1 MDEIRY
7 YMEENLLS
15 VGPDDTAAK
24 AARFMLGHKVGSLLV
39 KSGEDEY
46 IGIVT
51 EGDLSRKIIAQSR
64 DPEKTRVREVMSQ
77 PIRSIESSRLMPT
90 ALIQM
95 NKNHIRHLA
104 VTDGGKI
111 VGLLSIND
119 FIAYY
124 ANLYSR
130 NKQAEGPSA
139 LGG

>member
-24 AARFMLGHKVGSLLV
+24 AARSMLGHKVGSLLV
-39 KSGEDEY
+39 KSRENEY

-77 PIRSIESSRLMPT
+77 PIHSIESSRLMPT

-130 NKQAEGPSA
+130 NKPAAESSGPVA
-139 LGG
+139 

>member
-15 VGPDDTAAK
+15 VDPEDSAAK
-24 AARFMLGHKVGSLLV
+24 AARFMLGNKVGSLLV
-39 KSGEDEY
+39 KSREDEY

-64 DPEKTRVREVMSQ
+64 DPEKTTVREVMSQ
-77 PIRSIESSRLMPT
+77 PIASIESAKLMPT

-95 NKNHIRHLA
+95 NKKHIRHLA
-104 VTDGGKI
+104 VTDRGKI

-124 ANLYSR
+124 ASLYSR
-130 NKQAEGPSA
+130 NKQASEPSDSA
-139 LGG
+139 G

>member
-15 VGPDDTAAK
+15 VGPEESAAK

-39 KSGEDEY
+39 KSRENEY

-77 PIRSIESSRLMPT
+77 PIASIESGKLMPT

-95 NKNHIRHLA
+95 NKRHIRHLA
-104 VTDGGKI
+104 VTDAGKI

-124 ANLYSR
+124 ANLHSK
-130 NKQAEGPSA
+130 NKPAAESSGRVA
-139 LGG
+139 